1 MFEHIQEQKMREQQ
15 RWIQKQDSEFDEGQS
30 ISMSCDDD
38 IARRQKFVEQ
48 LMLPEVAA
56 NKPKHDASIK
66 LDPNMGPPL
75 TLKDKAQEK

>member
-1 MFEHIQEQKMREQQ
+1 
-15 RWIQKQDSEFDEGQS
+15 
-30 ISMSCDDD
+30 MSCDDD